1 MAESEWTMPKGDLM
15 RGKKGLVMGVANQN
29 SIAWGIASQLA
40 AQGAEMAFTYMGE
53 GLERRVRPLA
63 EQAGVDTLIPCDVTD
78 DASMDQAFKA
88 LEDKFGALDF
98 VVHSI
103 AFADKNELKGSFVDN
118 TTREGFLLAMNVS
131 AYSFVDVSRR
141 AAKLMPNGGSIVTM
155 TYLGSERVIPNYN
168 TMGVAKAALEAAM
181 RYAARDLGPKGPR
194 PAEDP
199 RQRHLRRGHAHPVAG
214 RHLRRAEHD
223 RPGPH
228 LLGAEAGHL
237 DGGGRGLRPVAVVRP
252 RPIDH
257 RRGRARGR
265 RLPHD
270 GHARSGGGGLKH
282 DRFRRNRLSALEPCR
297 QGNPELFPVH
307 PDREKLKALHPNRV
321 EAFGLA

>member
-15 RGKKGLVMGVANQN
+15 RGKKGLVMGIANQN

-88 LEDKFGALDF
+88 LEDKFGTLDF

-131 AYSFVDVSRR
+131 AFSFVDVSRR

-155 TYLGSERVIPNYN
+155 TYLGAERVIPNYN
-168 TMGVAKAALEAAM
+168 TMGVAKAALEASM
-181 RYAARDLGPKGPR
+181 RYAARDLGPKGIRVNAISAGAMRTLSLAGISGGRSMIAQGRAFSALKQDTSMEGVAGCALWLLSDLGVSTTGEVVHVDAGFHMMGIPD
-194 PAEDP
+194 PAEE
-199 RQRHLRRGHAHPVAG
+199 G
-214 RHLRRAEHD
+214 
-223 RPGPH
+223 
-228 LLGAEAGHL
+228 
-237 DGGGRGLRPVAVVRP
+237 
-252 RPIDH
+252 
-257 RRGRARGR
+257 
-265 RLPHD
+265 
-270 GHARSGGGGLKH
+270 
-282 DRFRRNRLSALEPCR
+282 
-297 QGNPELFPVH
+297 
-307 PDREKLKALHPNRV
+307 
-321 EAFGLA
+321 